1 MKTEY
6 HLIRKENNMEKIAS
20 FTIDHTI
27 LPKGMYL
34 SRVDANTVTYD
45 IRTRRPNVE
54 QVMEN
59 GAIHTL
65 EHLFATYVRNSEHK
79 ENIVYFGPMG
89 CRTGFYFITT
99 DKVSQHDAVELTKAA
114 LAFCAEFDG
123 EIPGV
128 SAEECGNYR
137 DHDLDGAKNEAAKM
151 CEVLEAWSADKLG
164 YPIK

>member
-1 MKTEY
+1 MQ
-6 HLIRKENNMEKIAS
+6 KIAS

-34 SRVDANTVTYD
+34 SRTDANTITYD

-54 QVMEN
+54 EVMQN

-65 EHLFATYVRNSEHK
+65 EHLFATYVRNSEFTD
-79 ENIVYFGPMG
+79 EIVYFGPMG

-99 DKVSQHDAVELTKAA
+99 DKLTKADAIELTKNA
-114 LAFCAEFDG
+114 LRFCADFQGDV
-123 EIPGV
+123 PGV

-137 DHDLDGAKNEAAKM
+137 DHDLETAKKEAAQM
-151 CEVLEAWSADKLG
+151 CEVLTNWSEDKLV
-164 YPIK
+164 YPTK